1 MYRSSPTFLRVLAT
15 LCVLA
20 TSACYTFRSVGI
32 DELVPGLTVRA
43 RVTGAFSDSLS
54 PILLRDARD
63 FEGVV
68 VENAGSS
75 VFMDIAV
82 DQPFTGMRRE
92 ELNQRVEIPAAA
104 FVDLEVKEFN
114 RGRTIGVVA
123 LGVAALA
130 AFVVAQFAK
139 PSGGAS
145 GGAPGG
151 PQDAILPLPI
161 ISVPVV
167 GIPWIQR

>member
-1 MYRSSPTFLRVLAT
+1 MSRSSPTFLRVLAT
-15 LCVLA
+15 LCVLT
-20 TSACYTFRSVGI
+20 TSACYTFRPVGV
-32 DELVPGLTVRA
+32 DELTAGLTVRA

-75 VFMDIAV
+75 VFMDVPIEQQV
-82 DQPFTGMRRE
+82 TGLRRE
-92 ELNQRVEIPAAA
+92 ELSQRVEIPDAA

-114 RGRTIGVVA
+114 RGQTIGLVLLGAAA
-123 LGVAALA
+123 LG
-130 AFVVAQFAK
+130 AFVAVQFAK
-139 PSGGAS
+139 QSGGAS
-145 GGAPGG
+145 GGGPGG

-167 GIPWIQR
+167 GIP